1 MITICSQPLAIALL
15 MKAGLFFRRRGLR
28 QHSGAASV
36 RWIVIATFIALLA
49 LTAAL
54 VAAFRNSTDIAD
66 EFARVQERRLV
77 ERFVDRTSKQLLDTN
92 RLQVTWDEAV
102 VKLNG
107 PDVAAWS
114 QTYLSGYFWGSH
126 QVDRIYH
133 VRFDGTLVHCWR
145 GVKLARDCDFAPLA
159 AQVRNLVAR
168 SYAKGPA
175 DGAIAA
181 RHRLGSID
189 WPYDAKGLPMARG
202 HSAMTSVGGRP
213 AFLSVAS
220 VVPDVTPGLL
230 TRAPDY
236 IVLVRYFDAR
246 VIADMHESLLLGD
259 VRFSVT
265 DRAEAGRNAY
275 AIADQ
280 NGARIGWLSWRSRPP
295 GPAILQRT
303 APLLVVYILFFVAV
317 VAGGAFIVRRMKVT
331 TDELTAS
338 EAQAQHNALHDAMSG
353 LPNRT
358 HFMQRLRQEL
368 QACVQRRELGDV
380 FVAYVDIDRFK
391 VVNDTLGHQ
400 VGDELVRQ
408 VAMRLHRSLPPG
420 DFLSR
425 FGGDEFVLL
434 RRTTGGRAAADML
447 GRQIMALMHDP
458 FVISGN
464 NLDISCSCGI
474 SWGPEQSEDPGEL
487 LRRSDIA
494 LYRAKQRGRARF
506 RRFTRD
512 MDASVKLRRE
522 MEIELRRA
530 INRDELT
537 MAYQPIVNAADGAI
551 QGFEALVR
559 WPHPERGAIRP
570 GLFVP
575 VAEQAGMMGPLGAW
589 VLRRVFTE
597 CRDWPACDISVNLSP
612 LQIMASDFLPKI
624 DALVR
629 ETGIDPRRF
638 ILEVTEGVMLDRSDH
653 VLDVLKGLNYRGFR
667 IALDDFG
674 IGYSSLSY
682 LRSFQFERIK
692 IDRSF
697 VQNIEADLDAH
708 SILRAIVSLGH
719 TLRMKVVAEGV
730 ETTMQRALVQAAGCQ
745 MIQGHLFWPAM
756 SPDEA
761 LALIQPAQRKA
772 LRLA

>member
-1 MITICSQPLAIALL
+1 MMRKGLL
-15 MKAGLFFRRRGLR
+15 LRRRALR
-28 QHSGAASV
+28 QHSGAVGV

-66 EFARVQERRLV
+66 EMARVEERRLV
-77 ERFVDRTSKQLLDTN
+77 ERFVARTSKQLLDTA

-102 VKLNG
+102 VKLNE
-107 PDVAAWS
+107 PDVALWS

-126 QVDRIYH
+126 HVDRIYH

-145 GVKLARDCDFAPLA
+145 GVKLARHCDLGPLA
-159 AQVRNLVAR
+159 GQVRELVAR
-168 SYAKGPA
+168 SVTDGPS

-181 RHRLGSID
+181 RRRHGRVD
-189 WPYDAKGLPMARG
+189 WPYNAKGLPMARG
-202 HSAMTSVGGRP
+202 LSAMASVDGRP
-213 AFLSVAS
+213 SFVAVAS
-220 VVPDVTPGLL
+220 VVPDTNPALIE
-230 TRAPDY
+230 REPDY
-236 IVLVRYFDAR
+236 IVLVRYVDAK
-246 VIADMHESLLLGD
+246 VIADLRESLLLED
-259 VRFSVT
+259 VRFT
-265 DRAEAGRNAY
+265 AEYQAEAGRNAF
-275 AIADQ
+275 AISDQ
-280 NGARIGWLSWRSRPP
+280 NGGRIGWLSWRSHPP
-295 GPAILQRT
+295 GPAIVQRT
-303 APLLVVYILFFVAV
+303 APLLTVYILFFVAV
-317 VAGGAFIVRRMKVT
+317 IAGGAFIVRRMKVT
-331 TDELTAS
+331 TDELKAS

-368 QACVQRRELGDV
+368 QACVERRSRGDV

-408 VAMRLHRSLPPG
+408 VALRLRRSLPPG

-425 FGGDEFVLL
+425 FGGDEFVLM
-434 RRTTGGRAAADML
+434 RRTTGGKAAADML
-447 GRQIMALMHDP
+447 GRQIMALMNEP

-530 INRDELT
+530 IARDELT

-575 VAEQAGMMGPLGAW
+575 VAEQAGLMGPLGTW

-597 CRDWPACDISVNLSP
+597 CRDWPSCDISVNLSP
-612 LQIMASDFLPKI
+612 LQIMASDFLPRI
-624 DALVR
+624 DSLIR
-629 ETGIDPRRF
+629 ETGADPRRF
-638 ILEVTEGVMLDRSDH
+638 VLEVTEGVMLDRSDH

-730 ETTMQRALVQAAGCQ
+730 ETAMQRALVQAAGCQ

-756 SPDEA
+756 SPDDA
-761 LALIQPAQRKA
+761 LALLRPEPSKV